1 MLRHLVNQII
11 VIQQKLIGTYMFL
24 LFYIYRQFFHILNRW
39 ASTLYHMLFA
49 YNVWNS
55 GIL

>member
-49 YNVWNS
+49 YNV
-55 GIL
+55 